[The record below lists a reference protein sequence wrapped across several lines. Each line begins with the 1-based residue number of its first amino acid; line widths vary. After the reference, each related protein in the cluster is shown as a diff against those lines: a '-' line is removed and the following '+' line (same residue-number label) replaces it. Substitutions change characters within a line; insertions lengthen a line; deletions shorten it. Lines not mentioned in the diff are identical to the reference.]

1 MPEVFLPFTA
11 GGTANLLAVRT
22 PLDPAT
28 LARAVVSQVYAI
40 DSHQPVT
47 NVETLAQVL
56 RDEEYATPRFSLV
69 LFSVFGLAGLA
80 LAVVGVYGVMSS
92 TVALQRHEIGV
103 RMALGADA
111 ASIARMVILR
121 GSRLLAGGMAIGLI
135 GSVIAARLLA
145 GQIWNVSAFD
155 PVAFGAVSAILLL
168 AGIQACVW
176 PALRAGRTDP
186 ITALR
191 QD

>member
-1 MPEVFLPFTA
+1 
-11 GGTANLLAVRT
+11 
-22 PLDPAT
+22 
-28 LARAVVSQVYAI
+28 
-40 DSHQPVT
+40 
-47 NVETLAQVL
+47 
-56 RDEEYATPRFSLV
+56 
-69 LFSVFGLAGLA
+69 
-80 LAVVGVYGVMSS
+80 
-92 TVALQRHEIGV
+92 
-103 RMALGADA
+103 
-111 ASIARMVILR
+111 
-121 GSRLLAGGMAIGLI
+121 MAIGLI

-145 GQIWNVSAFD
+145 GRIWNVSAFD